1 MTTAPARVVGID
13 GGATRTRY
21 LLADATGGILA
32 RSEGKG
38 SLLGAGEDRSVADDL
53 VREVGTLAS
62 RAGTGLPVDALCA
75 GLAGA
80 ARRPDARALLGDRL
94 SQLGVSRRVRI
105 VPDAEVAF
113 VDAFGEAAGILLIAG
128 TGSIG
133 LGRAGGG
140 ELERVGGWGALLGDE
155 GSGYRIGL
163 DGLQAAIRGAERRGP
178 PTGLSDT
185 LFRSLGLESV
195 ARVLEWGQGAGK
207 SRIAALAPL
216 VIQEAERGDAVAVEI
231 VDRAGGGA
239 RRARPGAREEARD
252 PGASA
257 GGSGGRPDRGAWP
270 APGSGGPTPREGR
283 LRAGPAAGLSGA
295 GGRAPGPSVGVGR

>member
-80 ARRPDARALLGDRL
+80 DRRPDARALLGDRL

-207 SRIAALAPL
+207 SRIAVLAPL

-231 VDRAGGGA
+231 VDRAVAGLVGHAQALAKKLETPAPRRVALVGGLIEERGPL
-239 RRARPGAREEARD
+239 RARVAQRLAKEGFEPVQQLVYPA
-252 PGASA
+252 
-257 GGSGGRPDRGAWP
+257 RGAV
-270 APGSGGPTPREGR
+270 R
-283 LRAGPAAGLSGA
+283 LALQLE
-295 GGRAPGPSVGVGR
+295 

>member
-1 MTTAPARVVGID
+1 MTPAPVRVVGID

-38 SLLGAGEDRSVADDL
+38 SLLGAGEDPNVADDL
-53 VREVGTLAS
+53 VREVGALAS

-80 ARRPDARALLGDRL
+80 AGRPDARARLQDRL

-178 PTGLSDT
+178 PTGLSDA

-231 VDRAGGGA
+231 VDWAVAGLVGHAQALAKKLGTPAPRRVALVGGLIEE
-239 RRARPGAREEARD
+239 RGPLRARVAERLVKEGFEPVQQLVYPA
-252 PGASA
+252 
-257 GGSGGRPDRGAWP
+257 RGAV
-270 APGSGGPTPREGR
+270 R
-283 LRAGPAAGLSGA
+283 LALQL
-295 GGRAPGPSVGVGR
+295 

>member
-231 VDRAGGGA
+231 VDRAVAGLVGHAQALAKKLETPAPRRVALVGGLIEERGPL
-239 RRARPGAREEARD
+239 RARVAQRLAKEGFEPVQQLVYPA
-252 PGASA
+252 
-257 GGSGGRPDRGAWP
+257 RGAV
-270 APGSGGPTPREGR
+270 R
-283 LRAGPAAGLSGA
+283 LALQLE
-295 GGRAPGPSVGVGR
+295 

>member
-1 MTTAPARVVGID
+1 MTTAPVRVVGID

-53 VREVGTLAS
+53 VREVGALAS
-62 RAGTGLPVDALCA
+62 RAGSGLPVDALCA

-80 ARRPDARALLGDRL
+80 ARRPDARARLEDRL
-94 SQLGVSRRVRI
+94 SQLGVSSQVRI
-105 VPDAEVAF
+105 VSDAEVAF

-163 DGLQAAIRGAERRGP
+163 DGLQAAIRAAERRGP
-178 PTGLSDT
+178 PTGLSDA

-231 VDRAGGGA
+231 VGRAVAGLVGHAQALAKKLGTPAPQRVALVGGLIEEPGPL
-239 RRARPGAREEARD
+239 RARVAERLAKEGFEQVQQSIYPA
-252 PGASA
+252 
-257 GGSGGRPDRGAWP
+257 RGAV
-270 APGSGGPTPREGR
+270 R
-283 LRAGPAAGLSGA
+283 LALQL
-295 GGRAPGPSVGVGR
+295 